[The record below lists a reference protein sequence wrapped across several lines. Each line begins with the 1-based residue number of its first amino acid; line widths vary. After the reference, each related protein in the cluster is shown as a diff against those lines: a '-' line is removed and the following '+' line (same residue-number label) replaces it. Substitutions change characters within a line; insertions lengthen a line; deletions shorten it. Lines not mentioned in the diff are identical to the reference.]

1 VILYCLL
8 GRRATPGLSPV
19 MAEVFRR
26 LTARGFRVESGIAEN
41 TLIRT
46 DDLAPAYDLYLLKSY
61 SELALSLAGVLH
73 VAGARLLNP
82 YPNGALARNK
92 IVASRLLGAA
102 GVPAPKTWVTDDLSL
117 FADAVAA
124 QPLIIKP
131 YLGYSGTGVR
141 VVRDGRELAALPPP
155 QGPVLIQEYVEGR
168 GDDLKVYVAGDDVFA
183 VRKPFS
189 PSSFIVPGRPVPVT
203 PAVRELALRCGQV
216 FGLGL
221 YGVDIVED
229 ADGPWV
235 VDVNTFPGYKGVP
248 GAASRIADFIADY
261 AEGRRQL
268 PEIAA
273 PPALEAGRP

>member
-1 VILYCLL
+1 
-8 GRRATPGLSPV
+8 
-19 MAEVFRR
+19 MAEVFRH

-46 DDLAPAYDLYLLKSY
+46 DDLAPGYDLYLLKSY

-102 GVPAPKTWVTDDLSL
+102 GVPTPRTWVTDDFSL
-117 FADAVAA
+117 LEAAVAA
-124 QPLIIKP
+124 QPLIINP
-131 YLGYSGTGVR
+131 SRGYGGTGVR
-141 VVRDGRELAALPPP
+141 LVRTGRELAALPPP
-155 QGPVLIQEYVEGR
+155 QGPVLIQEYVPGR

-189 PSSFIVPGRPVPVT
+189 PTSFIVPGRPVPVT
-203 PAVRELALRCGQV
+203 PAVRDLALRRGHG

-221 YGVDIVED
+221 
-229 ADGPWV
+229 
-235 VDVNTFPGYKGVP
+235 
-248 GAASRIADFIADY
+248 S
-261 AEGRRQL
+261 
-268 PEIAA
+268 
-273 PPALEAGRP
+273 